1 MLIYFESVFYVY
13 LYVFVDMCIYRHT
26 EEFFYALVCKPR
38 MLKYTDV
45 YHIVTWD
52 YLCKS
57 RKNKKGG
64 A

>member
-13 LYVFVDMCIYRHT
+13 LYVFVGMCIYGHT
-26 EEFFYALVCKPR
+26 EEFLYAFLYKPH

-45 YHIVTWD
+45 YHIATWA

-57 RKNKKGG
+57 TKTKNGG
-64 A
+64 T